1 MPKTDVRQQAA
12 HISKDDRDIP
22 LLIYKG
28 AKELFFYELR

>member
-1 MPKTDVRQQAA
+1 MPETDVRQQAA